1 MEVGAREGPPHER
14 RTDASP
20 GGADPLSIAAKAITE
35 GGFGHGAPSQ
45 ARSRQDGERVPE
57 RPRKRVAKRKQKGV
71 RVEEGGALR
80 AAHPP
85 QPIDLKEHPPRA
97 VRSSSERPRIPRCI
111 GKAAKRSTRW
121 SESDHEVKS
130 ERRESDGECD
140 TGPARKEEAK
150 RGRGDGAQ
158 TDSYGETKECEENP
172 ASREEARR
180 ERVDKREPVRS
191 ERERGGEETASSLR
205 PSRAPA
211 VLRQQSRR
219 ARLRHGCPEE
229 GWERRHRV
237 RTRPW
242 NARHAAQRRREGR

>member
-1 MEVGAREGPPHER
+1 MA
-14 RTDASP
+14 T
-20 GGADPLSIAAKAITE
+20 AAAETM
-35 GGFGHGAPSQ
+35 P
-45 ARSRQDGERVPE
+45 VT
-57 RPRKRVAKRKQKGV
+57 
-71 RVEEGGALR
+71 R
-80 AAHPP
+80 AT
-85 QPIDLKEHPPRA
+85 
-97 VRSSSERPRIPRCI
+97 SRIPRCI
-111 GKAAKRSTRW
+111 GKAGKALDALVRVTT
-121 SESDHEVKS
+121 VKS

-211 VLRQQSRR
+211 APQQSRR
-219 ARLRHGCPEE
+219 ASTHGCPEE

-237 RTRPW
+237 RIRILE
-242 NARHAAQRRREGR
+242 RFGHAAQRRREGR